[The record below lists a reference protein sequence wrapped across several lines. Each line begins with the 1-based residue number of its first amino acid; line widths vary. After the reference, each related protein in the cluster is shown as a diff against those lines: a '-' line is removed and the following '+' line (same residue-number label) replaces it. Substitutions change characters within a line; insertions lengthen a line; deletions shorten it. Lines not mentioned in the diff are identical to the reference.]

1 MFTITQEAKINAYF
15 KMVSG
20 KLKELYDLCEKDP
33 ETNMVII
40 KEKNLDIS
48 LIANENIVGLTYY
61 HLISQSCMNYI
72 VYIDKADEKSVVTD
86 KSSSMYFGY
95 TEGGNIIAS
104 SIGVQYANELS
115 SKRKQ
120 LSAFNLLTPNFKKYL
135 ENAINKIADKNNVSA
150 PVIEDF
156 SLSEDIINEE
166 ITFDDSVEKILA
178 AAIKSCGR
186 IIIGKT
192 HADCGYNAGN
202 DLYTVVIDENAEM
215 SIKSEDGYIT
225 STGEFVDS
233 HEAWY
238 IANNNGLIS
247 ENVQCFGK
255 YSEDFYRACGTHFD
269 LSEARAA
276 IIRHYKKDVQTLNRK
291 KKDVEVD

>member
-48 LIANENIVGLTYY
+48 LIVNEDIVGLSYH
-61 HLISQSCMNYI
+61 HLISQSCMEYI

-86 KSSSMYFGY
+86 GYSSMYFHY
-95 TEGGNIIAS
+95 TEGGNIITS
-104 SIGVQYANELS
+104 TIGVQHANELS
-115 SKRKQ
+115 SKRNQ

-156 SLSEDIINEE
+156 SIQEDIINEE
-166 ITFDDSVEKILA
+166 MTFDDSVEKILA
-178 AAIKSCGR
+178 AAILMDGKIVIGVDHSDCGR
-186 IIIGKT
+186 HI
-192 HADCGYNAGN
+192 GN
-202 DLYTVVIDENAEM
+202 DLYMIVIDENADYSRPEF
-215 SIKSEDGYIT
+215 GYIT
-225 STGEFVDS
+225 SKGVFVDPNKS
-233 HEAWY
+233 WQ
-238 IANNNGLIS
+238 IANRNGLVT

-291 KKDVEVD
+291 KKDVEVN